1 MMSVAEIETPQTEY
15 DRVARWRLEQLERA
29 GYDETA
35 ALLLAE
41 LTEVDLH
48 LATDLLR
55 RGCSSD
61 TALRIL
67 L

>member
-15 DRVARWRLEQLERA
+15 DRVARWRLEQLVRA

-41 LTEVDLH
+41 LTHVDLH

>member
-1 MMSVAEIETPQTEY
+1 MTVTEFEIVETED
-15 DRVARWRLEQLERA
+15 DRVARWRLEQLVRA
-29 GYDETA
+29 GYEETD

-41 LTEVDLH
+41 TMQIDLH

-55 RGCSSD
+55 RGCTAD

>member
-1 MMSVAEIETPQTEY
+1 MAVTEFEIVETED
-15 DRVARWRLEQLERA
+15 DRVARWRLEQLLRA
-29 GYDETA
+29 GYQETD

-41 LTEVDLH
+41 TTQIDLH
-48 LATDLLR
+48 VATDLLR
-55 RGCSSD
+55 RGCSAD

>member
-1 MMSVAEIETPQTEY
+1 MTVAEIEIVDTED
-15 DRVARWRLEQLERA
+15 DRVARWRLEQLVRA
-29 GYDETA
+29 GYEETA

-41 LTEVDLH
+41 LTHVDLH
-48 LATDLLR
+48 LATELLR

>member
-1 MMSVAEIETPQTEY
+1 MTVAEIEARPTENR
-15 DRVARWRLEQLERA
+15 RVARWRMDQLMRA
-29 GYDETA
+29 GYEEVD

-41 LTEVDLH
+41 LTHVDLH
-48 LATDLLR
+48 LAVDLVQQ
-55 RGCSSD
+55 GCPAD

>member
-1 MMSVAEIETPQTEY
+1 MAVTEFEIVETED
-15 DRVARWRLEQLERA
+15 DRVARWRREQLLRA
-29 GYDETA
+29 GYQATD

-41 LTEVDLH
+41 TTQIDLH

-55 RGCSSD
+55 RGCSAD

>member
-1 MMSVAEIETPQTEY
+1 MSVTETPIQETED
-15 DRVARWRLEQLERA
+15 DRVARWRLEQLTRA

-35 ALLLAE
+35 ALVLAD
-41 LTEVDLH
+41 LVDIDLH
-48 LATDLLR
+48 LAVDLVSQ
-55 RGCSSD
+55 GCPSD